1 MDATLQTVINV
12 GAIAAAVAAMIG
24 LPLAIIKAWP
34 VVKRLIAWTAAAE
47 TLPEMALDVRG
58 MAQEQRAQGETLNR
72 QDDKLDSI
80 SGEVE
85 KVKQQVK
92 NDHDSNLRED
102 LDAVRDDLR
111 ALHLKFDA
119 HLGAVS
125 GTTVNVQTGD
135 TK

>member
-1 MDATLQTVINV
+1 MDQTLQTIINV
-12 GAIAAAVAAMIG
+12 GAVAAAVAALIG
-24 LPLAIIKAWP
+24 LPVAIVKVWP

-58 MAQEQRAQGETLNR
+58 MAQEQRAQGETLTR

-102 LDAVRDDLR
+102 LDAVRDDVK
-111 ALHLKFDA
+111 ALHLKLDA
-119 HLGAVS
+119 HLGTA
-125 GTTVNVQTGD
+125 GTTVTVNTGG
-135 TK
+135 TE

>member
-1 MDATLQTVINV
+1 MDQTLQTIINV
-12 GAIAAAVAAMIG
+12 GAVAAAVAALIG
-24 LPLAIIKAWP
+24 LPVAIVKVWP

-58 MAQEQRAQGETLNR
+58 MAQEQRAQGETLTR

-102 LDAVRDDLR
+102 LDAVRDDVK
-111 ALHLKFDA
+111 ALHKKLDA
-119 HLGAVS
+119 HLSTASGVAV
-125 GTTVNVQTGD
+125 TVNTGG
-135 TK
+135 TE

>member
-1 MDATLQTVINV
+1 MDQTLQTIINI
-12 GAIAAAVAAMIG
+12 GAVAAAVAALIG
-24 LPLAIIKAWP
+24 LPLAIVKVWP

-58 MAQEQRAQGETLNR
+58 MAQEQRSQGETLTR
-72 QDDKLDSI
+72 QDDKLDAI

-102 LDAVRDDLR
+102 IDSVRDDLR

-119 HLGAVS
+119 HLGAA
-125 GTTVNVQTGD
+125 GTTVTVNTGGAE
-135 TK
+135 

>member
-1 MDATLQTVINV
+1 MGTLQTIINV
-12 GAIAAAVAAMIG
+12 GAVAAAVAALIG
-24 LPLAIIKAWP
+24 LPVAVVKVWP
-34 VVKRLIAWTAAAE
+34 VVKRLIAWAAAAE

-58 MAQEQRAQGETLNR
+58 MAQEQRAQGEVLTR
-72 QDDKLDSI
+72 QDDKLDAI

-102 LDAVRDDLR
+102 LDSVRDDVR
-111 ALHLKFDA
+111 ALHLKLDA
-119 HLGAVS
+119 HLSTAA

-135 TK
+135 PK

>member
-1 MDATLQTVINV
+1 MDQTLQTVINI
-12 GAIAAAVAAMIG
+12 GAIAAAIAALIG
-24 LPLAIIKAWP
+24 LPVAIVKVWP

-102 LDAVRDDLR
+102 LDAVRDDVK
-111 ALHLKFDA
+111 ALHLKLDA
-119 HLGAVS
+119 HLDTVS
-125 GTTVNVQTGD
+125 GTTVTVNTGD